1 MLRLLQVL
9 IYKTSLTS
17 NTRCKCGVHRPSFL
31 QMNCFYYLKFDNSL
45 DDSQSSGKCCIYHYR
60 FITAKGYRSASQR
73 KKHTK
78 QSLVWEGPNVKVPS
92 ASGMCYPPSTLIGD
106 SIEYCHL
113 GCSPELWCL
122 EFLQGFHCISMND
135 FVTVHVAHSLQTS
148 YFPEVRLMS
157 HGSKGQHSNYMF
169 DLFGVNS
176 PYLYYLFSLNHLGT
190 HCESPY

>member
-1 MLRLLQVL
+1 MLYLSLQVYYSKR
-9 IYKTSLTS
+9 IQISQPKEETC
-17 NTRCKCGVHRPSFL
+17 NT
-31 QMNCFYYLKFDNSL
+31 
-45 DDSQSSGKCCIYHYR
+45 
-60 FITAKGYRSASQR
+60 
-73 KKHTK
+73 
-78 QSLVWEGPNVKVPS
+78 GPGLGGLNVKVPS
-92 ASGMCYPPSTLIGD
+92 ASGMCYPPSTSIGD

-135 FVTVHVAHSLQTS
+135 FVTVHVAHFLQIS
-148 YFPEVRLMS
+148 YFPEVRLIS

-176 PYLYYLFSLNHLGT
+176 PHLYYLFSLNHLGT